1 MQRSQAKPS
10 YSTSPYHRITS
21 ALDSMKISDLGD
33 RYADNNNDVDAS
45 SRYLDTTETMVS
57 RRKMMLMAKLYQTK
71 LTV

>member
-1 MQRSQAKPS
+1 
-10 YSTSPYHRITS
+10 
-21 ALDSMKISDLGD
+21 MKISDLGD

-71 LTV
+71 LTVW